1 MSLIP
6 FISEGAMSKT
16 KKFNYSNEM
25 FKALTEQSVQGISVA
40 DTDGKYLFVNST
52 FCQMMGYNQQEL
64 LQMSVCDITAPKQEN
79 SAFNQ
84 EKKACE
90 QNAIRMILQRKD
102 GTTFISEVINKTITF
117 NELTYTLGV
126 VQDIS
131 ERVAIEQ
138 ALVKSEL
145 HKNVVMQIANDGIW
159 DWHLQTNFVLY
170 DERYYTMAGYA
181 NNAFPYTFEEWEK
194 RVHPDDITHVTQCY
208 QAYLADR
215 TNTFD
220 VEFRFL
226 RNDQSYMWIQA
237 KGKIAERD
245 NNNKPLRFIGTHS
258 DISVQKKYQE
268 EILHQAHFDSL
279 TYLPNRFLSLD
290 RLNHACIEANRKQEH
305 VVLLFLDLDD
315 FKKINDSLGHDIGDL
330 LLIEAAN
337 RLRHVVRAV
346 DTVGRLGGDEF
357 IIILSGLNNIKEAHP
372 IVENL
377 LNQFREAFLIKK
389 REMILTASVGVAIY
403 PNDASNSAELLRNA
417 DSAMYNAKAHGR
429 NTYSYYTSYMN
440 QCAQRRLA
448 IEEQFNG
455 ALTRQEFSV
464 YFQPKID
471 ISTSK
476 IMGAEAL
483 LRWYNPALGNV
494 TPDEFITIAEQTGH
508 IISLGK
514 FVLQQALEY
523 TAHWHKYFNSNFQIA
538 VNLSPRQ
545 FRDPQL
551 LSFIKKC
558 LAEHNVEPSKL
569 ELEITEGVLL
579 SGHSYVDQVLTDINN
594 QGIKMAMDD
603 FGTGYSSLSYLRS
616 YPFDVLKIDQSF
628 INDINQTE
636 KTKSLI
642 NAIISMSHA
651 MNLKVVA
658 EGIETRKQLEQLKLF
673 NCDYGQGYL
682 FSKPI
687 CAKEMTLLLK
697 TSLHSNLP
705 VNQ

>member
-1 MSLIP
+1 MKKPSI
-6 FISEGAMSKT
+6 FDHSDKIFKT
-16 KKFNYSNEM
+16 
-25 FKALTEQSVQGISVA
+25 LTEQSAQGISVA
-40 DTDGKYLFVNST
+40 DSDGNYIFVNTAFSE
-52 FCQMMGYNQQEL
+52 MMGYSQTEL
-64 LQMSVCDITAPKQEN
+64 LTMSVFDIKAPKQN
-79 SAFNQ
+79 HNAFQ
-84 EKKACE
+84 QTKKAKE
-90 QNAIRMILQRKD
+90 KITVRVMLQRKD
-102 GTTFISEVINKTITF
+102 GSTFVSEVIGKKIT
-117 NELTYTLGV
+117 LDGQMCVVGL

-138 ALVKSEL
+138 ALIRSEL
-145 HKNVVMQIANDGIW
+145 HKDVVMQIANDGIW
-159 DWHLQTNFVLY
+159 DWHLETNFVLY
-170 DERYYTMAGYA
+170 DERYYTMAGYK

-194 RVHPDDITHVTQCY
+194 RVHPDDILYATQSY
-208 QAYLADR
+208 QAYLTGESDQF
-215 TNTFD
+215 N

-226 RNDQSYMWIQA
+226 RHDLSYMWIQA
-237 KGKIAERD
+237 KGKIVEHDD
-245 NNNKPLRFIGTHS
+245 NGKPLRFIGTHS
-258 DISVQKKYQE
+258 DISIQKKYQE

-290 RLNHACIEANRKQEH
+290 RLNQACVEAKRNKEL

-315 FKKINDSLGHDIGDL
+315 FKKINDSLGHGIGDL

-357 IIILSGLNNIKEAHP
+357 IIILNGLKNVKDAHP

-377 LNQFREAFLIKK
+377 LNQFREIFVIKK
-389 REMILTASVGVAIY
+389 REMLLTASVGVAIY
-403 PNDASNSAELLRNA
+403 PNDAPNSAELLRNA
-417 DSAMYNAKAHGR
+417 DSAMYDAKDRGR

-464 YFQPKID
+464 YFQPQID
-471 ISTSK
+471 INSSK

-483 LRWYNPALGNV
+483 LRWNNPILGNIS
-494 TPDEFITIAEQTGH
+494 PDEFITIAEQTGH
-508 IISLGK
+508 IIALGK
-514 FVLQQALEY
+514 FVLQRALEH
-523 TAHWHKYFNSNFQIA
+523 TAYWHKHFDKSFQIA

-545 FRDPQL
+545 FRDPL
-551 LSFIKKC
+551 LLPFIKEC
-558 LAEHNVEPSKL
+558 LTTQKIAPSKL

-579 SGHSYVDQVLTDINN
+579 SGHSYVDQILTDLNRL
-594 QGIKMAMDD
+594 GIKIAMDD
-603 FGTGYSSLSYLRS
+603 FGTGYSSLSYLRA
-616 YPFDVLKIDQSF
+616 YPFDVLKIDRSF
-628 INDINQTE
+628 INDINQAD

-651 MNLKVVA
+651 LGLKVVA
-658 EGIETRKQLEQLKLF
+658 EGIETKPQFEQLKQF
-673 NCDYGQGYL
+673 NCDYGQGFL

-687 CAKEMTLLLK
+687 CANEMTQLLK
-697 TSLHSNLP
+697 ANLHSSLP

>member
-315 FKKINDSLGHDIGDL
+315 FKKN
-330 LLIEAAN
+330 
-337 RLRHVVRAV
+337 
-346 DTVGRLGGDEF
+346 
-357 IIILSGLNNIKEAHP
+357 K
-372 IVENL
+372 
-377 LNQFREAFLIKK
+377 
-389 REMILTASVGVAIY
+389 
-403 PNDASNSAELLRNA
+403 
-417 DSAMYNAKAHGR
+417 
-429 NTYSYYTSYMN
+429 
-440 QCAQRRLA
+440 
-448 IEEQFNG
+448 
-455 ALTRQEFSV
+455 
-464 YFQPKID
+464 
-471 ISTSK
+471 
-476 IMGAEAL
+476 
-483 LRWYNPALGNV
+483 
-494 TPDEFITIAEQTGH
+494 
-508 IISLGK
+508 
-514 FVLQQALEY
+514 
-523 TAHWHKYFNSNFQIA
+523 
-538 VNLSPRQ
+538 
-545 FRDPQL
+545 
-551 LSFIKKC
+551 
-558 LAEHNVEPSKL
+558 
-569 ELEITEGVLL
+569 
-579 SGHSYVDQVLTDINN
+579 
-594 QGIKMAMDD
+594 
-603 FGTGYSSLSYLRS
+603 
-616 YPFDVLKIDQSF
+616 
-628 INDINQTE
+628 
-636 KTKSLI
+636 
-642 NAIISMSHA
+642 
-651 MNLKVVA
+651 
-658 EGIETRKQLEQLKLF
+658 
-673 NCDYGQGYL
+673 
-682 FSKPI
+682 
-687 CAKEMTLLLK
+687 
-697 TSLHSNLP
+697 
-705 VNQ
+705 

>member
-6 FISEGAMSKT
+6 FTSEGVMSKT

-40 DTDGKYLFVNST
+40 DTDGKYLFVNNT

-417 DSAMYNAKAHGR
+417 DSAMYDAKAHGR

-523 TAHWHKYFNSNFQIA
+523 TAYWHKYFNSNFQIA